1 MEPPAEKDPYRA
13 VWQMSQVGGNGGRRD
28 RRIRWRAGILT
39 GLAVFAPFAL
49 VVIMWGYFSGAALAM
64 LIIGLSIAVSVGGY
78 VATNDD

>member
-1 MEPPAEKDPYRA
+1 MEPPGEKDPYRA

-28 RRIRWRAGILT
+28 RRIRWVAGILS

-49 VVIMWGYFSGAALAM
+49 VVIMWGSFSGFALAV
-64 LIIGLSIAVSVGGY
+64 LIMGLSIAAAVGGY